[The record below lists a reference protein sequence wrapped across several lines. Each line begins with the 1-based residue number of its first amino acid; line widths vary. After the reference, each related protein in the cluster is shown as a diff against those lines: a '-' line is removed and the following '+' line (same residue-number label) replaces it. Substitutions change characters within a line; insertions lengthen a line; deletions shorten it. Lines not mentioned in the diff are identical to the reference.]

1 MMTLANMRLN
11 GTRYV
16 SLWCTTECGLH
27 VDICADGMDESLEV
41 RSLGKGYRCTK
52 CGRPD
57 PESRPAWHK
66 REGKPF
72 GTL

>member
-1 MMTLANMRLN
+1 MTLANMRQN
-11 GTRYV
+11 GTRYI
-16 SLWCTTECGLH
+16 SLWCNVDCNHH
-27 VDICADGMDESLEV
+27 VDICVDGWDENLEV
-41 RSLGKGYRCTK
+41 PLLGKGYRCTK

-57 PESRPAWHK
+57 PESRPAWHR